1 MSHTSFAP
9 DFQDLHT
16 LLDVIRFGLSQARA
30 ETLWYGHGTDNAED
44 DIYALVLTSLSLPWD
59 VDPRLLET
67 RLTSVEKAMLAKRLE
82 QRIIQRIPVPYIT
95 HSAQFCEL
103 SFYVDERV
111 LIPRSPFA
119 ELIQQQFSPWVDA
132 DKVTRVLDMCTG
144 SACIAIACCYAFPD
158 AAVDAVDISSDALAV
173 AAINR
178 DRHQVATQLTLIESD
193 GFDQMPGALYDI
205 ILSNPPYVSHE
216 VVAALPA
223 EYHHEPALALE
234 ADDNGLAFVKRLL
247 HQAADHLT
255 PQGVLIVEV
264 GLSED
269 ALTDAYPDVPF
280 IWLEFEQGGEGVFVL
295 TAQQLR
301 DYFYVKTV

>member
-1 MSHTSFAP
+1 M
-9 DFQDLHT
+9 
-16 LLDVIRFGLSQARA
+16 
-30 ETLWYGHGTDNAED
+30 
-44 DIYALVLTSLSLPWD
+44 
-59 VDPRLLET
+59 
-67 RLTSVEKAMLAKRLE
+67 
-82 QRIIQRIPVPYIT
+82 
-95 HSAQFCEL
+95 
-103 SFYVDERV
+103 
-111 LIPRSPFA
+111 
-119 ELIQQQFSPWVDA
+119 
-132 DKVTRVLDMCTG
+132 
-144 SACIAIACCYAFPD
+144 
-158 AAVDAVDISSDALAV
+158 
-173 AAINR
+173 
-178 DRHQVATQLTLIESD
+178 
-193 GFDQMPGALYDI
+193 
-205 ILSNPPYVSHE
+205 SHE

>member
-1 MSHTSFAP
+1 MSHTIFS
-9 DFQDLHT
+9 DDIQDLHT

-30 ETLWYGHGTDNAED
+30 KTLCYGHGTDNAED
-44 DIYALVLTSLSLPWD
+44 DIYALVLSSLSLPWD
-59 VDPRLLET
+59 VDPLLLQT
-67 RLTSVEKAMLAKRLE
+67 RLTSVEKELLAKRLE
-82 QRIIQRIPVPYIT
+82 QRIMYRIPVPYIT

-119 ELIQQQFSPWVDA
+119 ELIQQQFAPWVEA

-144 SACIAIACCYAFPD
+144 SACIAIACCYAFPG

-178 DRHQVATQLTLIESD
+178 DRHQVDAQLTLIESD
-193 GFDQMPGALYDI
+193 GFDQMPAALYDI

-216 VVAALPA
+216 AVVGLPA

-247 HQAADHLT
+247 QQAADHLT

-269 ALTDAYPDVPF
+269 VLIDAYPDVPF
-280 IWLEFEQGGEGVFVL
+280 VWLEFEQGGEGVFVL